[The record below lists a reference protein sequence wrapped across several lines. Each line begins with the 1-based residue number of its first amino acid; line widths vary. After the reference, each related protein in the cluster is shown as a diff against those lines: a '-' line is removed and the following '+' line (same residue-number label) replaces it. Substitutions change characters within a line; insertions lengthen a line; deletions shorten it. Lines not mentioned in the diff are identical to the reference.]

1 LTFSDDLGKLAHQS
15 GMSRAPRC
23 KSDKAVVAVEQNLS
37 SSSNGVTFQFMQF
50 ASKAIFIGLLFCGQ
64 ICRSEET
71 NAVPPMPGRADD
83 TNAQDTLRA
92 YLVLQE
98 QLHQTRLAI
107 EQNRMEARE
116 AASQNA
122 EALAQRLQMI
132 EKALSAQRAREL
144 DAMQSSNRVMLTVAG
159 TFAAVGFIAMLLM
172 AYFQWRTVHGLAGLS
187 ATLPSSRTLSGGP
200 PVAALGSVDAHLVDV
215 GPAAQSNVRLLG
227 SLEQLEKRI
236 YELEHTSHPTLK
248 EGVTV
253 GEKLAPNENGEPA
266 AGANRPGQ
274 KKLPESSGAGEASRV
289 TLLLGKG
296 QSMLNLD
303 NAEAAL
309 KCFEEAVELEPNNAD
324 ALIKQGTALE
334 RLQRFEEAVD
344 CYDRAI
350 TVDGSMTIAYL
361 HKGGLYNRMERFN
374 EALECY
380 EQALRSQEKR
390 HA

>member
-1 LTFSDDLGKLAHQS
+1 
-15 GMSRAPRC
+15 
-23 KSDKAVVAVEQNLS
+23 
-37 SSSNGVTFQFMQF
+37 
-50 ASKAIFIGLLFCGQ
+50 
-64 ICRSEET
+64 
-71 NAVPPMPGRADD
+71 MPGRTDD
-83 TNAQDTLRA
+83 TNAQETLRA

-350 TVDGSMTIAYL
+350 AADGSMTIAYL
-361 HKGGLYNRMERFN
+361 HKGGLFNRMERFN